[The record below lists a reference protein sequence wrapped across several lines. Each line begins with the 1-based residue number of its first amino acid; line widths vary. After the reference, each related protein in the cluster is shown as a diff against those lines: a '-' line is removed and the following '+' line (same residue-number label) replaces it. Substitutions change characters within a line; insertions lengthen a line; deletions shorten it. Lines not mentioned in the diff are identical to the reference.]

1 MKVIECYSMYSS
13 MNGYRGTELDE
24 CLAVCAF
31 CRVGAGVMSL
41 TLHFLPTSTLNFLLS
56 FFHNFFLSSHILFPI
71 LHLTLFVLFQ
81 KAHYNRLHIQQVIP
95 GIGQEFTARTKRL
108 RIGTKGGQRRSITST
123 HSPFRHSLTHI
134 PFFPRHLGSFV

>member
-1 MKVIECYSMYSS
+1 MKVIECCSMYSS

-41 TLHFLPTSTLNFLLS
+41 TLHFYPRQLSTFFCLS
-56 FFHNFFLSSHILFPI
+56 FTIFSFFTYSFPYSSSHALC
-71 LHLTLFVLFQ
+71 LFQ
-81 KAHYNRLHIQQVIP
+81 KAHYNRLHIQQGIP

-108 RIGTKGGQRRSITST
+108 RIGTKRGQRRSITST